1 MKLFQFT
8 LFCILNSLCCVF
20 ANAQIIYTNVN
31 PDRYYLNGVYNL
43 DLNNDG
49 TNEGFNVKGWYI
61 EYVDLNIF
69 NRWGDLIFHSEG
81 KNNDSWI
88 GTVVNQTEQAPEGV
102 YVYNVSVRDVW
113 GKNHQKTGL
122 VNLIR

>member
-49 TNEGFNVKGWYI
+49 TNDFA
-61 EYVDLNIF
+61 
-69 NRWGDLIFHSEG
+69 
-81 KNNDSWI
+81 I
-88 GTVVNQTEQAPEGV
+88 GANSDTVTVHCTACTSPSSTRRKHR
-102 YVYNVSVRDVW
+102 YCS
-113 GKNHQKTGL
+113 T
-122 VNLIR
+122 